1 MSLISTMTMAEL
13 KLIEDNRKP
22 SLSAGSLAD
31 TISLLISVDNLK
43 PKMTKRGL
51 RRDLPNDGLRM
62 KIRRAGVWPMIERR
76 LKGHSLER
84 GRDGW
89 KI

>member
-1 MSLISTMTMAEL
+1 MSFISTMTMAEL
-13 KLIEDNRKP
+13 KLIEDNHKP

-31 TISLLISVDNLK
+31 AISLLLSIVDK

-62 KIRRAGVWPMIERR
+62 KIRGAG
-76 LKGHSLER
+76 GHQR
-84 GRDGW
+84 KVVAVDVAND
-89 KI
+89 

>member
-31 TISLLISVDNLK
+31 TISLLISIVDNLK

-62 KIRRAGVWPMIERR
+62 KIRGAGVWPMIERR
-76 LKGHSLER
+76 LKAKEGGMDDR
-84 GRDGW
+84 W
-89 KI
+89 N

>member
-1 MSLISTMTMAEL
+1 MAEL
-13 KLIEDNRKP
+13 KLIEDNHKP

-31 TISLLISVDNLK
+31 TISLLLSIVEDK

-62 KIRRAGVWPMIERR
+62 KIRGAG
-76 LKGHSLER
+76 GHQR
-84 GRDGW
+84 KVVAVDVAND
-89 KI
+89 